1 MTGRRPPAMPHP
13 PPSSFEIRVPAS
25 SANLGAGFDCLGLA
39 LELYLTV
46 RATTLSDPGAH
57 TVVRSRGV
65 RGSALLPS
73 VPEENL
79 ILRAMSRMAGRE
91 GFDLP
96 PVRLDV
102 KNEIPIAAGLG
113 SSAAAVA
120 SGVALSFALSGR
132 KLVMDSALRYAAEME
147 SHADNVAAAF
157 LGGLVVTLVRADG
170 SVVSLRKRWPKNL
183 RVVAVTPE
191 ITLETAASRSI
202 LPKTI
207 AHADAVHNLQR
218 SALLVAALE
227 ERRYDLLWD
236 ALQDRV
242 HQPYRQPLIPGLA
255 DVLAMPRAPG
265 LAGVALSGAGPT
277 VIALATDHFPKI
289 GKAIAGRFK
298 ANGLRST
305 IRILSAA
312 REGLV
317 VTMKRPPRK

>member
-1 MTGRRPPAMPHP
+1 MSCRQRSAMPRPPR
-13 PPSSFEIRVPAS
+13 SVFEIRLPAS

-46 RATTLSDPGAH
+46 RANVLSGPDAL

-65 RGSALLPS
+65 RGSSLLPS
-73 VPEENL
+73 APEENL
-79 ILRAMSRMAGRE
+79 ILRAMRHVAKRE

-96 PVRLDV
+96 PVHLDV

-113 SSAAAVA
+113 SSAAAIA
-120 SGVALSFALSGR
+120 AGVALGFALSGR
-132 KLVMDSALRYAAEME
+132 KLAMDRALRYAAEME

-170 SVVSLRKRWPKNL
+170 SVVAIRKRWPKSL

-207 AHADAVHNLQR
+207 AHANAVHNLQR

-242 HQPYRQPLIPGLA
+242 HQPFRQPLIPGLA
-255 DVLAMPRAPG
+255 DVLAMPRTSG

-277 VIALATDHFPKI
+277 VIALATDRFREI
-289 GKAIAGRFK
+289 GRAIAECFK
-298 ANGLRST
+298 ASGLRST
-305 IRILSAA
+305 VRILSVA

-317 VTMKRPPRK
+317 VAKKHAPRK